1 MFLLKAFQI
10 ADVKDFMKKLLLQD
24 TFDPFRVSEVSVT
37 TAVTYAIDGILH
49 PEFYSSDEANAL
61 PNDGE
66 TYISWKEVKPF
77 CFFII
82 KGKKTPLNFKIV
94 FLLSRENVQK
104 LLDMNGITI
113 GFEDVSGLYLNC
125 QYEKDTL
132 MCVTGTSLRFFTMD
146 KSLDH
151 AWDDMVTKFFKQQ
164 GIAFEE
170 M

>member
-1 MFLLKAFQI
+1 MKAFQI
-10 ADVKDFMKKLLLQD
+10 ADVKDFMKKTLLQD
-24 TFDPFRVSEVSVT
+24 TFDPFRVSEVSIT

>member
-1 MFLLKAFQI
+1 MKAFQI
-10 ADVKDFMKKLLLQD
+10 ADVKDFMKKMLLQD

-37 TAVTYAIDGILH
+37 TATTYAIDGILH

-94 FLLSRENVQK
+94 FLLSRENVRK

-151 AWDDMVTKFFKQQ
+151 AWDDMVAKFFKQQ